1 MKALLSIR
9 DMATT
14 AIFLF
19 ALRQYVSTHGPTDS
33 AAAAMQKGEEYLK
46 EMDHRYPSMY
56 YHLELGSSWT
66 SAAKNLLRQL
76 QVVYSM
82 LKAVGMVWLF

>member
-1 MKALLSIR
+1 MKALLDIR

-19 ALRQYVSTHGPTDS
+19 ALSQYVSTHGPTDS
-33 AAAAMQKGEEYLK
+33 AAAAMRKGEEYLK

-56 YHLELGSSWT
+56 YHLELGSSWMR
-66 SAAKNLLRQL
+66 AAENLLRQL
-76 QVVYSM
+76 QVCT
-82 LKAVGMVWLF
+82 AC